1 MTDRSKVQQSR
12 VDGLD
17 TALSGKQATLV
28 SGENIKTINN
38 NSILG
43 SGNLTLDGLPS
54 QSGQSGKFLT
64 TDGTDASWASVSVT
78 PDNTS
83 ISNNSSNALQSIGNI
98 NKNTATGAV
107 AVKYDWVGTLQEYT
121 TQGVKT
127 AHPEWICYIIDD
139 ISGGTSVYTKAEVDA
154 LILAA
159 NPTGTIIPYAG
170 STAPSGF
177 LLCDGSAV
185 SRTTYSALFAV
196 IGTTYGEGDGNST
209 FNLPDLTDRV
219 LQGAGLRGVIGTELN
234 ESLPNIAGYAVSSD
248 RLSSDL
254 IPYDSSGTLIG
265 YPSSSTS
272 RAQSTVRR
280 GVFSASNVNSTYQ
293 DNAPVQQD
301 ALCIVYIIKI

>member
-12 VDGLD
+12 IDGLD

-64 TDGTDASWASVSVT
+64 TDGTDASWANVSAT
-78 PDNTS
+78 PDNIS
-83 ISNNSSNALQSIGNI
+83 INNNSSNALQSIGNI
-98 NKNTATGAV
+98 NKNTATGAL

-170 STAPSGF
+170 STAPNGF

-185 SRTTYSALFAV
+185 SRTTYSALFSV

-209 FNLPDLTDRV
+209 FNLPDLEFV
-219 LQGAGLRGVIGTELN
+219 LKGIKGNEMTLGLTNGTNNGGLQSMAFASGITQNGELEINHVVYGLSIGSTGSQAD
-234 ESLPNIAGYAVSSD
+234 SLFGSNKGIG
-248 RLSSDL
+248 
-254 IPYDSSGTLIG
+254 ITTDSSKSGIESETN
-265 YPSSSTS
+265 
-272 RAQSTVRR
+272 
-280 GVFSASNVNSTYQ
+280 SNINYV
-293 DNAPVQQD
+293 
-301 ALCIVYIIKI
+301 IKY